1 MNILLTSLIVPS
13 APSGVRVHYE
23 RLAAQLR
30 EQGHTVTLVT
40 QDSLRPMLRRAIGVV
55 RRGLGLLLGKQV
67 GIELTQAAE
76 IFFAIDRS
84 VRYDV
89 VNAQDV
95 CSGWAARRALRDQ
108 APVVVTAHFNDHPA
122 EELIHQLG
130 FTGFTAKF
138 LHRWYN
144 FLLSRTRFFIG
155 VSDYVR
161 QRSLPWLAPDA
172 RHTVVYNGLAMHQP
186 ARPLAPG
193 TPDLRQQFAG
203 RPIILNV
210 GQLEARKNQRYLVQA
225 AAELK
230 RQQQEF
236 ALVLV
241 GQGEDEALLR
251 QMIADADLG
260 NHVFLL
266 GYHRD
271 IMGLLRSADLY
282 VHAALRENCPLV
294 LIEAM
299 AAQCP
304 AVALAVGGIPELLAD
319 TPDALVS
326 PTAAPSVMA
335 ERLGSLLSSAAKRQ
349 DLQQKQHARGMQHF
363 DAAVMLRDTLAFFD
377 LARRSNSAQPQASLT
392 APSIQPTYTGT
403 LSTKERV

>member
-23 RLAAQLR
+23 RLASQLR
-30 EQGHTVTLVT
+30 TQGHTVTLVT
-40 QDSLRPMLRRAIGVV
+40 QDSLRPVV
-55 RRGLGLLLGKQV
+55 RRVIGVFRRSLGVLFGKQI

-84 VRYDV
+84 AQYDV
-89 VNAQDV
+89 VNAQDP
-95 CSGWAARRALRDQ
+95 CSGWAARLALRDQ
-108 APVVVTAHFNDHPA
+108 APVVVTGHFNDHPA
-122 EELIHQLG
+122 EELIHQQG
-130 FTGFTAKF
+130 FTGLTARF
-138 LHRWYN
+138 LHHWYN
-144 FLLSRTRFFIG
+144 FLLGRTRFFIG

-161 QRSLPWLAPDA
+161 RRSEPWLAPDA
-172 RHTVVYNGLAMHQP
+172 RHTVVYNGLAMNQSPQAP
-186 ARPLAPG
+186 APTTPG
-193 TPDLRQQFAG
+193 LRQQFAG
-203 RPIILNV
+203 RPVILNV

-230 RQQQEF
+230 RQQTDF

-241 GQGEDEALLR
+241 GQGEDETLLR

-260 NHVFLL
+260 KHVFLL

-271 IMGLLRSADLY
+271 IMTLLRSADLY

-319 TPDALVS
+319 TPDALVL

-335 ERLGSLLSSAAKRQ
+335 ERLQILLSSATKRQ
-349 DLQQKQHARGMQHF
+349 ELQQRQHNRGEKHF
-363 DAAVMLRDTLAFFD
+363 DASVMLRDTLAFFD
-377 LARRSNSAQPQASLT
+377 LARRGASAKSQATT
-392 APSIQPTYTGT
+392 APSLQPTYPGT